1 MFSIFIFVIIFYY
14 ICYVFSVYMYATAH
28 KWRSGLTV
36 RFGFLLISR
45 AFQILN
51 SDHQTLPKTPL
62 PTVPDSFMPTQ
73 YELKLSKRMEP
84 QLDVPGL
91 VQVHGRPASF

>member
-1 MFSIFIFVIIFYY
+1 MSQHT
-14 ICYVFSVYMYATAH
+14 SGDQ
-28 KWRSGLTV
+28 GLTV
-36 RFGFLLISR
+36 RFGFPFISHVS
-45 AFQILN
+45 QILN

-73 YELKLSKRMEP
+73 YELKLSKRMKP

>member
-1 MFSIFIFVIIFYY
+1 MSQHT
-14 ICYVFSVYMYATAH
+14 SGDQ
-28 KWRSGLTV
+28 GLTV
-36 RFGFLLISR
+36 RFGFPFIAHAS
-45 AFQILN
+45 QILN

-62 PTVPDSFMPTQ
+62 PTVPDSFMSTQ
-73 YELKLSKRMEP
+73 YELKLSKRMKP

>member
-1 MFSIFIFVIIFYY
+1 MYLVC
-14 ICYVFSVYMYATAH
+14 ICMPQHTSGDQ
-28 KWRSGLTV
+28 GLTV

-45 AFQILN
+45 ASQILN
-51 SDHQTLPKTPL
+51 SDHQTLSKTPL